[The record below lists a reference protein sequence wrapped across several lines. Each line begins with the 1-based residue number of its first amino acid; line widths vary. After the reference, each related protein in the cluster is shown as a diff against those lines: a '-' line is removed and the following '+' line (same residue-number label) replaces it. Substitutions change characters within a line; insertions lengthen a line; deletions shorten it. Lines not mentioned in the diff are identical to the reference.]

1 MGTEQPR
8 RVGQPDR
15 QHGHR
20 DDLGNNAR
28 AASLL
33 GGNGTITN
41 SGTLTSNGRDA
52 PAVYMQGNND
62 TLVNSGTIQ
71 TTGTATSGGSV
82 DAVVS
87 NTLGSSFTATITNQ
101 AGGRIISNNGI
112 GVRSTNGATTITNA
126 G

>member
-1 MGTEQPR
+1 
-8 RVGQPDR
+8 
-15 QHGHR
+15 
-20 DDLGNNAR
+20 
-28 AASLL
+28 
-33 GGNGTITN
+33 
-41 SGTLTSNGRDA
+41 
-52 PAVYMQGNND
+52 MQGNND

-87 NTLGSSFTATITNQ
+87 NTLGSSLRDDHEP
-101 AGGRIISNNGI
+101 GGRQDHQQQRI

>member
-1 MGTEQPR
+1 ASGNQIVNAGT
-8 RVGQPDR
+8 VTTS
-15 QHGHR
+15 
-20 DDLGNNAR
+20 GNNAR

-87 NTLGSSFTATITNQ
+87 NTLGSSFTATIT
-101 AGGRIISNNGI
+101 
-112 GVRSTNGATTITNA
+112 
-126 G
+126 